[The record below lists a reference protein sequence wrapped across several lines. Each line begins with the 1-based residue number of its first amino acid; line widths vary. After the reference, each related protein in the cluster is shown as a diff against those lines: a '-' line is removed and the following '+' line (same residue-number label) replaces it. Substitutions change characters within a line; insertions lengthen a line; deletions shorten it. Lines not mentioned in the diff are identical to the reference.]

1 MEYPSFIEPSV
12 KQYGNNM
19 VMTNVQKP
27 KKRKLLNID
36 TRFTDEYTH
45 PKNKYNT
52 IENYLITL
60 PERITEVK
68 TIRVRSMEIPMSFYN
83 FSTSLGNNFFKCIN
97 LSTYQYVMCVLQD
110 GNYTN
115 STDLTAAVNTELS
128 GLGTITTTVNTNN
141 TISLLG
147 ATGHATDVDFYVDVC
162 GNMDK
167 YNFRSKIGWAMGF
180 RDPFYCLASGT
191 GNKIASESIANF
203 NTVRY
208 LYLVVD
214 EFTNNF
220 PNSFLA
226 PMNQY
231 LMNKKILAR
240 ICVDNTHFPYG
251 SVLHGNEENG
261 YIVSDRREYQG
272 KIDIQKLNIQLVTEW
287 GVPINLNGLDFSFIL
302 DIEHE

>member
-45 PKNKYNT
+45 HKNKFNT

-83 FSTSLGNNFFKCIN
+83 FSTSLGNNFFKRIN
-97 LSTYQYVMCVLQD
+97 LTNYQYTMCIIPD

-115 STDLTAAVNTELS
+115 STDLVSAINTQIS
-128 GLGTITTTVNTNN
+128 GLGTISSSNH
-141 TISLLG
+141 TISLQG
-147 ATGHATDVDFYVDVC
+147 ASGYATDLDFYVDAC

-167 YNFRSKIGWAMGF
+167 YNFRSKMGWAMGF
-180 RDPFYCLASGT
+180 RDPSYCVLSGNQIT
-191 GNKIASESIANF
+191 AESNVNL

-240 ICVDNTHFPYG
+240 ICVDFTHFPYG

-287 GVPINLNGLDFSFIL
+287 GSPINLNGLDFSFIL

>member
-45 PKNKYNT
+45 PKNKYNS

-97 LSTYQYVMCVLQD
+97 LSTYGYSMCVLPD
-110 GNYTN
+110 GNYAN
-115 STDLTAAVNTELS
+115 STDLTTAINTQLS
-128 GLGTITTTVNTNN
+128 GLGTISTIVNTDN
-141 TISLLG
+141 TICLQG

-180 RDPFYCLASGT
+180 RDPSYCLASGT

-226 PMNQY
+226 PMNKY

-240 ICVDNTHFPYG
+240 ICVDTAHFPFG

-261 YIVSDRREYQG
+261 FIVSDRREYQG

-287 GVPINLNGLDFSFIL
+287 GTPINLNGLDFSFIL

>member
-45 PKNKYNT
+45 PKNKYNS

-83 FSTSLGNNFFKCIN
+83 FSASLGNTFFKCIN
-97 LSTYQYVMCVLQD
+97 LSTYGYSMCVLPD

-115 STDLTAAVNTELS
+115 STDLTAAVNVQLS
-128 GLGTITTTVNTNN
+128 GLGTISTIVNTNN
-141 TISLLG
+141 SISLQG

-162 GNMDK
+162 GNIDK

-180 RDPFYCLASGT
+180 RDPSYCLASGT
-191 GNKIASESIANF
+191 GTYISAESIVNF

-226 PMNQY
+226 PMNHY

-240 ICVDNTHFPYG
+240 ICVDTVHFPFG

>member
-45 PKNKYNT
+45 TKNKYNT
-52 IENYLITL
+52 IENYVITL

-83 FSTSLGNNFFKCIN
+83 FSTALGNNFFKFIN
-97 LSTYQYVMCVLQD
+97 LTNYQYTMCIVPD

-115 STDLTAAVNTELS
+115 STDLVSAINTQLS
-128 GLGTITTTVNTNN
+128 GLGTVSSTNN
-141 TISLLG
+141 TISLQV
-147 ATGHATDVDFYVDVC
+147 ASGHATDVDFYVDVC

-180 RDPFYCLASGT
+180 RDPSYCVLSNGQIKA
-191 GNKIASESIANF
+191 ESNMNL

-220 PNSFLA
+220 PNSFLS

-240 ICVDNTHFPYG
+240 ICVDTLHFPYG

-272 KIDIQKLNIQLVTEW
+272 KVDIQKLNIQLVTEW